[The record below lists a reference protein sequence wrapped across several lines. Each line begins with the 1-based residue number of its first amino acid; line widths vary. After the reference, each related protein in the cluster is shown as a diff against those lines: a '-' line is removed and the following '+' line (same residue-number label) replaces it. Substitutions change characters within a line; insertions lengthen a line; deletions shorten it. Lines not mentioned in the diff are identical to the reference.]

1 MTSFGRKV
9 AILLANTVGPLSLVL
24 DLHIGTKDSGV
35 VLILVLMDTYITLMK
50 RSKNNE
56 TDYRLLN
63 THNTDTHLYVF
74 SLDLTLPLI
83 INSIP

>member
-1 MTSFGRKV
+1 
-9 AILLANTVGPLSLVL
+9 
-24 DLHIGTKDSGV
+24 
-35 VLILVLMDTYITLMK
+35 MDTYITLMK
-50 RSKNNE
+50 RRKNNE